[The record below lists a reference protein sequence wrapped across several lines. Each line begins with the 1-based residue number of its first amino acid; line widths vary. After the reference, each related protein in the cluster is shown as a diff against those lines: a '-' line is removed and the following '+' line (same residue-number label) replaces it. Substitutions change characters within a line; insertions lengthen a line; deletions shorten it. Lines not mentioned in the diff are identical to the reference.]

1 VSICDPEIL
10 SAYSAFR
17 SRDFRLLL
25 VASGFANTGL
35 NMLSVAVGWDLYV
48 QTRSAAVL
56 GSVGLVQVIPALLFA
71 LFAGQIADRIDRRRV
86 LLVTQAATVIASAM
100 LVFGPKHVALIYAAL
115 FVLSSA
121 RTFQGSARLAIL
133 GDVVPPEAIQ
143 NAVTWSTT
151 VMEIANMGGPAL
163 AGLLIAAFS
172 SQSVYWAQ
180 MVLALLVLG
189 SQALLRIR
197 KKAQPAR
204 AATKAELLEGVK
216 FVWRTPLVLAA
227 ASLDLFAVLF
237 GGAVAL
243 MPLFAVDILHAGPQ
257 ALGWMRSAPS
267 IGAITMAL
275 IQAHSRRFRHP
286 GRALLWSV
294 AAFGAVTVGFGLS
307 RNLWISILML
317 ALIGMFDNVSVV
329 LRQSLMQLRT
339 PDEVRGRVMA
349 VNGVIINCSNQ
360 LGAVESGWTAAWW
373 GPVPSVVFGGIAAI
387 VVVATCA
394 AWSPLKDWEQ

>member
-1 VSICDPEIL
+1 MV

-25 VASGFANTGL
+25 AASGLANAGL
-35 NMLSVAVGWDLYV
+35 QMLSVAVGWDLYV

-71 LFAGQIADRIDRRRV
+71 LFAGQLADRIDRRQV
-86 LLVTQAATVIASAM
+86 LIVTQITTVLASAL
-100 LVFGPKHVALIYAAL
+100 LVFGTPSVVLIYTVL

-121 RTFQGSARLAIL
+121 RTFQWSARAAIL

-143 NAVTWSTT
+143 NAVTWNSTVIET
-151 VMEIANMGGPAL
+151 ASLGGPAL
-163 AGLLIAAFS
+163 AGLLIAAAS
-172 SQSVYWAQ
+172 SKSVYWTQLLLAVVVLCCQVLLGVRRKPRPILDATAQ
-180 MVLALLVLG
+180 TGWRALM
-189 SQALLRIR
+189 
-197 KKAQPAR
+197 
-204 AATKAELLEGVK
+204 EGIN
-216 FVWRTPLVLAA
+216 FVRRTPLILAA

-243 MPLFAVDILHAGPQ
+243 LPIFAVDILHAGPQ
-257 ALGWMRSAPS
+257 ALGWMRAAPS
-267 IGAITMAL
+267 LGAITMAL
-275 IQAHSRRFRHP
+275 VQAYSPRFRYP
-286 GRALLWSV
+286 GRVLLWSV

-307 RNLWISILML
+307 RNLWLSL
-317 ALIGMFDNVSVV
+317 ALLALTGMFDNVSVV

-339 PDEVRGRVMA
+339 PPEVRGRVMA
-349 VNGVIINCSNQ
+349 VNGVFINCSNQ

-387 VVVATCA
+387 LVVVLCA
-394 AWSPLKDWEQ
+394 VWSPLKEWEQ